1 MKLPIEFENRL
12 EDFRLEYL
20 DGTLNKG
27 DIRRSLQFSEII
39 DLLNSN
45 VINIEYNKFYFE
57 DTKHLEQVT
66 WIDVECIDAG
76 WLWATV
82 ESGSR
87 EDIIEKIK
95 KHTLREING
104 ILSFLVPNK
113 QEIYR
118 YQEGNKY
125 IFHIVNNKVRYEDE
139 EREEISLYLELEE
152 N

>member
-1 MKLPIEFENRL
+1 MGLPIGFENRL
-12 EDFRLEYL
+12 EYFRLEYL
-20 DGTLNKG
+20 DGTLNKE
-27 DIRRSLQFSEII
+27 DIIRSLQLSEII

-76 WLWATV
+76 WLWSTV
-82 ESGSR
+82 ESGNKR
-87 EDIIEKIK
+87 DIIEKIK
-95 KHTLREING
+95 EHTINEIMD
-104 ILSFLVPNK
+104 ILYFLEYNK

-118 YQEGNKY
+118 YQDNNKY
-125 IFHIVNNKVRYEDE
+125 IFHIVNDGVNNG
-139 EREEISLYLELEE
+139 ERQEMSLYLELEE

>member
-1 MKLPIEFENRL
+1 MGLPIEFENRL
-12 EDFRLEYL
+12 EYFRLEYL
-20 DGTLNKG
+20 DGVLNKE
-27 DIRRSLQFSEII
+27 DLRRSLQLSEII

-45 VINIEYNKFYFE
+45 LKNIDYNKFYFE
-57 DTKHLEQVT
+57 DIKHPEQVT

-76 WLWATV
+76 WLWATL
-82 ESGSR
+82 ESGNKK
-87 EDIIEKIK
+87 DIIEKIK
-95 KHTLREING
+95 EHTLREING

>member
-12 EDFRLEYL
+12 EYFRLEYL
-20 DGTLNKG
+20 DGILDKE

-45 VINIEYNKFYFE
+45 IKNIDYNKYYFE

-66 WIDVECIDAG
+66 WIDVECVDAG
-76 WLWATV
+76 WLWSTV
-82 ESGSR
+82 ESGSSK
-87 EDIIEKIK
+87 DIIEKIK
-95 KHTLREING
+95 EHTLREING

-118 YQEGNKY
+118 YQDNNKY
-125 IFHIVNNKVRYEDE
+125 IFHIVNNGVNNGESQ
-139 EREEISLYLELEE
+139 EISLYLELEE

>member
-12 EDFRLEYL
+12 EYFRLEYL
-20 DGTLNKG
+20 DGILNKG
-27 DIRRSLQFSEII
+27 DIRRSLQLPEII

-45 VINIEYNKFYFE
+45 IINIEYNKFYFE
-57 DTKHLEQVT
+57 DTKHSEQVT

-76 WLWATV
+76 WLWSTV

-87 EDIIEKIK
+87 KDIIEKIK
-95 KHTLREING
+95 KHTINEIID
-104 ILSFLVPNK
+104 ILYFLEYNK

-118 YQEGNKY
+118 YQDNNKY
-125 IFHIVNNKVRYEDE
+125 IFHIVNDGVNNG
-139 EREEISLYLELEE
+139 ERQEISLYLELEE

>member
-20 DGTLNKG
+20 DGVLNKE

-45 VINIEYNKFYFE
+45 LNNIDYHKYYFE
-57 DTKHLEQVT
+57 DTKHPEQLT
-66 WIDVECIDAG
+66 WIDVECVDAG
-76 WLWATV
+76 WIWSTV
-82 ESGSR
+82 ESGSSK
-87 EDIIEKIK
+87 DIIEKIK
-95 KHTLREING
+95 EHTLREING
-104 ILSFLVPNK
+104 ILSLLVPYK

-125 IFHIVNNKVRYEDE
+125 IFHIINNKVRHEDE

>member
-12 EDFRLEYL
+12 EYFRLEYL

-27 DIRRSLQFSEII
+27 DIRRSLQLSEII

-76 WLWATV
+76 WLWSTV

-95 KHTLREING
+95 KHTINEIID
-104 ILSFLVPNK
+104 ILYFLEYNK

-118 YQEGNKY
+118 YQDNNKY
-125 IFHIVNNKVRYEDE
+125 IFHIVNNGVHDG
-139 EREEISLYLELEE
+139 ERQEISLYLELEE